1 MGRQVGWQQ
10 LSWLALP
17 CGAAIAGVVWA
28 HMASE
33 ETRLRAELAS
43 VATELARSEQARVK
57 AEKLRHE
64 ERTGRTRA
72 EKRIQEICQ
81 HLPPDADVG
90 AAKSQRRSKPTSGAM
105 PSRAS
110 RRSKQL
116 PTFSYQAI
124 GEIASCFV
132 ERNGCPR
139 QGKISPSSRAWLQ
152 LRGDINPAGCTDGLA
167 EYTHLQIIF
176 VFHANTNLD
185 KTATTAT
192 GASAVRF
199 KAKIAPPRLQ
209 GSRKVGTLA
218 TRSPHRPNPIGLSTA
233 RIEGVDPVK
242 GRVLLSG
249 LDLLDGTPVLDIK
262 PYIPDYDSVPEAI
275 VPDWV
280 REPSGAG
287 AMAAVRWA
295 PGAREKLA
303 IAAARGKG
311 KALRTLPDVAS
322 VSAVAEEVLAW
333 DVRSTI
339 KRQRAATVGSGTPSS
354 GSGPGSET
362 AAAATAAAAARHKIV
377 LDGLEI
383 HFQILA
389 ERVVEIVD
397 FIAISGSGRMNG
409 GGSSS
414 GAARALK
421 DKQVVPVTDTASAA
435 AAPAAAPAASTANCP
450 VAAPLKAAGAGTAQ
464 RGGPDGGTAVE
475 ILSQPPAAVLGAVT
489 TRTGRAMRW
498 LVLGDGDFSF
508 SLALATACGGC
519 RPLAPRGVSGGDDG
533 GGLVLVASSLDSQ
546 EDLVLKYG
554 QGVLETLA
562 KLRELGAIVLHRV
575 DATNLPETLSQQLL
589 ASTGGGSGSGGDG
602 DGSGWGD
609 DRLFDRVTFQF
620 PLCGATLSKAAFEA
634 AAVPAELRN
643 RHLIAETLR
652 GGAVVLRPEG
662 ELVVSAKA
670 DNKYDMRFFCKPP
683 PAAAPSPPTTTP
695 TAAGATAPSLVYAT
709 QWLFDIAQYPG
720 YTPRNVE
727 TNESFPIA
735 NSVSFAFVHQDRLG
749 PLGLASSAANAGGGG
764 EAGGAGRSGGSSVS
778 SPLTC
783 ELCGITCSGE
793 AAFEAHGKGTKHR
806 RNAALERKWEVFWS
820 KRKEQQEQ
828 AEAGGEGEGES
839 LPPILLSSRG

>member
-1 MGRQVGWQQ
+1 MGGSTWQ
-10 LSWLALP
+10 LAWLGLP
-17 CGAAIAGVVWA
+17 CGVAIAAAVWA
-28 HMASE
+28 QMASE
-33 ETRLRAELAS
+33 EARVRAELAS
-43 VATELARSEQARVK
+43 IAAELARSEQARVK

-81 HLPPDADVG
+81 SLPPDADVSM
-90 AAKSQRRSKPTSGAM
+90 AKSQRRSKPASGGM

-110 RRSKQL
+110 RRTKQL

-124 GEIASCFV
+124 GEIASCFI

-192 GASAVRF
+192 GQSAVRF

-262 PYIPDYDSVPEAI
+262 PYIPDYDSVPEAL

-280 REPSGAG
+280 REPGGAG

-295 PGAREKLA
+295 PGARERLA
-303 IAAARGKG
+303 IAAARNQG
-311 KALRTLPDVAS
+311 KALRTLPDVES

-333 DVRSTI
+333 DVRSTV
-339 KRQRAATVGSGTPSS
+339 KRQRDTDSGARQGAPAAETP
-354 GSGPGSET
+354 
-362 AAAATAAAAARHKIV
+362 AHHKIM

-383 HFQILA
+383 QFQIVG

-397 FIAISGSGRMNG
+397 FVAIGSGGRKRG
-409 GGSSS
+409 LPSSS
-414 GAARALK
+414 SSSVAAARGLRGLRAAAVEPAVSSSSARPALTSLGALK
-421 DKQVVPVTDTASAA
+421 EIAADVSGRPQPQVAVTGNAA
-435 AAPAAAPAASTANCP
+435 ATTAAAT
-450 VAAPLKAAGAGTAQ
+450 
-464 RGGPDGGTAVE
+464 
-475 ILSQPPAAVLGAVT
+475 ILRQPPPAVVASVSD
-489 TRTGRAMRW
+489 RSEKSSMRW
-498 LVLGDGDFSF
+498 LILGDGDFSF
-508 SLALATACGGC
+508 SLSIATACGGC
-519 RPLAPRGVSGGDDG
+519 ISPAPSTAANVKGAAN
-533 GGLVLVASSLDSQ
+533 LLLVASSLDSQ
-546 EDLVLKYG
+546 EVLALKYG
-554 QGVLETLA
+554 PGVLENLA
-562 KLRELGAIVLHRV
+562 KLRALGALVIHGV
-575 DATNLPETLSQQLL
+575 DATRLLPTLKHQL
-589 ASTGGGSGSGGDG
+589 AEDSGSDWMGDG
-602 DGSGWGD
+602 
-609 DRLFDRVTFQF
+609 FDRVTFQF
-620 PLCGATLSKAAFEA
+620 PLCGATLSKADFEA

-652 GGAVVLRPEG
+652 GSAAVLKPEG
-662 ELVVSAKA
+662 ELIISAKA
-670 DNKYDMRFFCKPP
+670 DNKYDMRFFCKHPCESGLSAASQSAAEGEGCLETVATSVADSRGNDMLPP
-683 PAAAPSPPTTTP
+683 PLAP
-695 TAAGATAPSLVYAT
+695 PSLVYAT
-709 QWLFDIAQYPG
+709 QWLFDISQYPG

-735 NSVSFAFVHQDRLG
+735 NSVSFAFVHQGRLDA
-749 PLGLASSAANAGGGG
+749 LGLIPSSNFSRSPAYEDNTSGAAKP
-764 EAGGAGRSGGSSVS
+764 S
-778 SPLTC
+778 C
-783 ELCGITCSGE
+783 ELCGIVCSGQS
-793 AAFEAHGKGTKHR
+793 AFDAHMKGTKHR
-806 RNAALERKWEVFWS
+806 RNAALDRKWQAFWT
-820 KRKEQQEQ
+820 KRQQLDKD
-828 AEAGGEGEGES
+828 GGESG
-839 LPPILLSSRG
+839 SS